1 MPTAEE
7 IRQLLGLQ
15 PLAPEGGW
23 FAETYRSTRTLPA
36 GGPAAGAGG
45 PRALA
50 SAICYLVEPEAFSA
64 LHRLDADEVFHFY
77 LGDPVE
83 MLQLGPGTEARV
95 LRLGPDLA
103 AGERP
108 QVVVPAGV
116 WQGTRLAPGGR
127 WALLGTTMAPAFDP
141 SRFELGRREE
151 LAALWPAHRALID
164 SLTRV

>member
-15 PLAPEGGW
+15 PLASEGGW
-23 FAETYRSTRTLPA
+23 FAETYRSTRPL
-36 GGPAAGAGG
+36 PAAGAEG

-50 SAICYLVEPEAFSA
+50 SAIYYLVEPGAFSA

-83 MLQLGPGTEARV
+83 MLQLGPGTAARV

-103 AGERP
+103 VGERP
-108 QVVVPAGV
+108 QALVPAGA
-116 WQGTRLAPGGR
+116 WQGTRLVAGGR

-141 SRFELGRREE
+141 SRFELGRRDE

-164 SLTRV
+164 ALTRL